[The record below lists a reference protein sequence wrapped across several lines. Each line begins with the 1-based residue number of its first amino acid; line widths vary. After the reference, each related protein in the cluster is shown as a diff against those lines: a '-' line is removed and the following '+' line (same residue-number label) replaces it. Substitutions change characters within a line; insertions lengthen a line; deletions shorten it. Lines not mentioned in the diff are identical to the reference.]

1 MTKILDYST
10 EQKTIFNWFVMGR
23 KPAIIEAVAGSGKT
37 STLIEGLNRASS
49 PNMLYCVFG
58 KRNQL
63 DAEKRITNKKV
74 QVSTYHSLGF
84 RMILNVWRGVR
95 ANGYTEFGRVKSLAP
110 DAPAQVHFQTARLV
124 EFIKNTCTDVPSLV
138 DVTKIAVERDIDAGT
153 KNPQWTTEK
162 LAELAIK
169 SVNLCLEYPQDKQ
182 ISFSDMVFL
191 PIAKG
196 WAKPTYS
203 LIVSDESQDLSAPQL
218 AMIKALCLPTGR
230 VCLVGDSHQAIYGFR
245 GTVQDSMS
253 KFHAELGADAFTL
266 STSYRCPKLITAKAK
281 ALVPQIRHAD
291 NAIDGEI
298 SNINHET
305 MLNSIKVND
314 VVLSRSNAPLT
325 KSCLALLRK
334 NKPAYIVGKDIGK
347 QLITLID
354 NLEAKDITEFY
365 VKLEA
370 WLTIKQAN
378 VTTWNANQAALAV
391 DTVGT
396 LKLIGESCLTIDD
409 IKTKINK
416 LFLDSENVRVPSVVL
431 STVHK
436 AKGLEWE
443 NVHLLS
449 WTFAAGHRVMTPAEK
464 QEELNI
470 QYVAITRSQNR
481 LIYVSEN

>member
-1 MTKILDYST
+1 MIYST
-10 EQKTIFNWFVMGR
+10 EQKAIWNAFIIGRNHFVVQA
-23 KPAIIEAVAGSGKT
+23 KAGSGKT
-37 STLIEGLNRASS
+37 FTSIEGLNRANAARS
-49 PNMLYCVFG
+49 LYCVFN
-58 KRNQL
+58 KKNQL
-63 DAEKRITNKKV
+63 EAEKKITNKKV

-84 RMILNVWRGVR
+84 RIILNQWRGVR
-95 ANGYTEFGRVKSLAP
+95 ANGYTEFGRIKSLAP
-110 DAPAQVHFQTARLV
+110 DAPAQVHFQVSKLV
-124 EFIKNTCTDVPSLV
+124 SFIKNTCVSVPNLKDATDICLLRGIEVSSKTP
-138 DVTKIAVERDIDAGT
+138 EWDAT
-153 KNPQWTTEK
+153 K
-162 LAELAIK
+162 LAELAIN
-169 SVNLCLEYPQDKQ
+169 SVALSLQYPQDKQ
-182 ISFSDMVFL
+182 ISFDDMVFL
-191 PIAKG
+191 PVANG
-196 WAKPTYS
+196 WVKPCFN
-203 LIVSDESQDLSAPQL
+203 LVVSDESQDLSAPQL
-218 AMIKALCLPTGR
+218 AMLRGLCEAGGR
-230 VCLVGDSHQAIYGFR
+230 ICLIGDSHQAIYGFR
-245 GTVQDSMS
+245 GAVQNSIE
-253 KFHAELGADAFTL
+253 KFQTELGADGFTL
-266 STSYRCPKLITAKAK
+266 STSYRCPKLIIAKAQS
-281 ALVPQIRHAD
+281 LVPDIKAAPD
-291 NAIDGEI
+291 AIDGEI

-325 KSCLALLRK
+325 KSCLVLLRK
-334 NKPAYIVGKDIGK
+334 NKPAYIVGKEIGK

-391 DTVGT
+391 DTVET

-449 WTFAAGHRVMTPAEK
+449 WTFSGKRQMTPEQA
-464 QEELNI
+464 QEERNI
-470 QYVAITRSQNR
+470 LYTAITRSKNK
-481 LIYVSEN
+481 LNYVSQV

>member
-1 MTKILDYST
+1 
-10 EQKTIFNWFVMGR
+10 
-23 KPAIIEAVAGSGKT
+23 
-37 STLIEGLNRASS
+37 
-49 PNMLYCVFG
+49 
-58 KRNQL
+58 
-63 DAEKRITNKKV
+63 
-74 QVSTYHSLGF
+74 
-84 RMILNVWRGVR
+84 
-95 ANGYTEFGRVKSLAP
+95 
-110 DAPAQVHFQTARLV
+110 
-124 EFIKNTCTDVPSLV
+124 
-138 DVTKIAVERDIDAGT
+138 
-153 KNPQWTTEK
+153 
-162 LAELAIK
+162 
-169 SVNLCLEYPQDKQ
+169 
-182 ISFSDMVFL
+182 
-191 PIAKG
+191 
-196 WAKPTYS
+196 
-203 LIVSDESQDLSAPQL
+203 
-218 AMIKALCLPTGR
+218 
-230 VCLVGDSHQAIYGFR
+230 
-245 GTVQDSMS
+245 
-253 KFHAELGADAFTL
+253 
-266 STSYRCPKLITAKAK
+266 
-281 ALVPQIRHAD
+281 
-291 NAIDGEI
+291 
-298 SNINHET
+298 

-481 LIYVSEN
+481 LIYVSENWKDLVDISFPNH